1 MMRTIVVSFLQFFFL
16 IYLFFYMFPYP
27 LIELPLMGE
36 LLIYY
41 DEGTAL
47 LSIWSG
53 ENLLGLDKVERSPM
67 NGSGDT
73 TFDYIKFFTSL
84 IFTLLATCIAF
95 SIPAFRK
102 NQKKFSNFIHIYA
115 RYFLAIFLFN
125 YGLAKFYE
133 GQFLFPDFSRLDQK
147 IGDSSPMGLLWT
159 FMGYSKAYTF
169 FSGLCEIAGAVLL
182 LFRRTSVL
190 GALVSFLVMLNVV
203 MLNFAYDVPVKLF
216 STHLALISVFI
227 FSPNFKNL
235 FRFFFQNETVGLKS
249 EPIELHN
256 RWLKS
261 GRIIIKFG
269 CLFGFP
275 AWFLYLGLSYRKAEA
290 NHHLNGSYITEVFVK
305 NNDTLTPA
313 ENDSTAW
320 KKFFITGAYSKII
333 FQNEKKKFFV
343 TEIDSTMQSIR
354 FTSFPDSAETWKLEY
369 RFEDRKKFVLSGLFR
384 SDRITATFNV
394 TKPEDYELLRR
405 KFNWINEQPYNR

>member
-1 MMRTIVVSFLQFFFL
+1 MLTFLQLFIL

-27 LIELPLMGE
+27 LNELPLMGD
-36 LLIYY
+36 LLMYY
-41 DEGTAL
+41 DEGVAL

-53 ENLLGLDKVERSPM
+53 EKLLGLDKVERSAM
-67 NGSGDT
+67 TGSGDT
-73 TFDYIKFFTSL
+73 TFDYVKMFASL

-95 SIPAFRK
+95 TISAVRK
-102 NQKKFSNFIHIYA
+102 NSKKFGDFIHIYA

-159 FMGYSKAYTF
+159 FMGYSKAYTV
-169 FSGLCEIAGAVLL
+169 FSGICEVVGGVLL

-190 GALVSFLVMLNVV
+190 GALISFLVMLNVV

-227 FSPNFKNL
+227 FSTNIKNL
-235 FRFFFQNETVGLKS
+235 FRFFFLNETIRLKS
-249 EPIELHN
+249 EPIELQN

-261 GRIIIKFG
+261 GRIIIKLI

-275 AWFLYLGLSYRKAEA
+275 SWFLYLGLSYRREEA
-290 NHHLNGSYITEVFVK
+290 SHHLNGAYTTEVFVK
-305 NNDTLTPA
+305 NNDTIVPA

-320 KKFFITGAYSKII
+320 KKFSITGAYTKII
-333 FQNEKKKFFV
+333 FKNEMKKFFV
-343 TEIDSTMQSIR
+343 TQIDSSLQSIR
-354 FTSFPDSAETWKLEY
+354 LTSFPDSAETWKLKY
-369 RFEDRKKFVLSGLFR
+369 HFDARKKFVLSGLFR
-384 SDRITATFNV
+384 SDRINATFNV